1 MMSSN
6 KHTFNIAPGS
16 KVEDK
21 ITGFKGVV
29 TSCCN
34 YITGCDRYGV
44 APIELQKGIP
54 GDSVFIDE
62 YRLIESKKIKP
73 EVENFMFSNGDT
85 LKDLI
90 TGFEGICVAR
100 TSYPASSNRYSL
112 VLKDPK
118 NLKDDREWLHFDE
131 DQLELVSKSTVK
143 LVTRDL
149 SVNKEQKQKPG
160 GRPNVE
166 TPSR

>member
-1 MMSSN
+1 MSN
-6 KHTFNIAPGS
+6 AHTFNIAPGS

-44 APIELQKGIP
+44 APVELQKGIS

-62 YRLIESKKIKP
+62 YRLIDSKKIKSSI
-73 EVENFMFSNGDT
+73 ENFQFSNGDT

-100 TSYPASSNRYSL
+100 TSYPASSNRYAL

-118 NLKDDREWLHFDE
+118 NIKDDREWLHFDE
-131 DQLELVSKSTVK
+131 DQLELVSAATIK
-143 LVTRDL
+143 LGQKAK
-149 SVNKEQKQKPG
+149 SVNEKTKPG
-160 GRPNVE
+160 GRPNIE